1 MVLSTGY
8 SIRLEINWCRAKKF
22 LAFTAEVEHNR
33 LKGMLK
39 STLLRK
45 ESLGLTGV
53 PDAHG
58 NGE

>member
-1 MVLSTGY
+1 MAFSMRSG
-8 SIRLEINWCRAKKF
+8 IRLEINWCEAKKF
-22 LAFTAEVEHNR
+22 LAFEAEVEHNS

-39 STLLRK
+39 STLLRNG
-45 ESLGLTGV
+45 SLGLTGV